1 MIVIVLPYIQYD
13 SLIAYSF
20 LFLLITTITRLLF
33 LTYSRIKFVEAKTKP
48 LFDKSLLHEISLFTI
63 WTLVGHFAVMG
74 TTQGLNILLNLF
86 YGTVVNAARGVAV
99 QVQGVIMQFC
109 YNFQM
114 ALNPQ
119 LTKSY
124 ADGDL
129 INMRR
134 LFGFMV

>member
-1 MIVIVLPYIQYD
+1 
-13 SLIAYSF
+13 
-20 LFLLITTITRLLF
+20 
-33 LTYSRIKFVEAKTKP
+33 
-48 LFDKSLLHEISLFTI
+48 
-63 WTLVGHFAVMG
+63 MG

-86 YGTVVNAARGVAV
+86 FGTVVNAARGVAV

-129 INMRR
+129 ANMRR
-134 LFGFMV
+134 LLVISSKFSFTYYCY

>member
-1 MIVIVLPYIQYD
+1 MSDWAYIAVFTTIETVLKLVIVIVLPYIQYD

-99 QVQGVIMQFC
+99 QVQGRYYAILLQFS
-109 YNFQM
+109 NGIE
-114 ALNPQ
+114 
-119 LTKSY
+119 SSI
-124 ADGDL
+124 D
-129 INMRR
+129 
-134 LFGFMV
+134 

>member
-1 MIVIVLPYIQYD
+1 MF
-13 SLIAYSF
+13 LI
-20 LFLLITTITRLLF
+20 
-33 LTYSRIKFVEAKTKP
+33 YSRVKFVETKTKP
-48 LFDKSLLHEISLFTI
+48 LFDKSLLHEISLFAI

-134 LFGFMV
+134 LLIISSKFSFSLFYQWLE